1 MIPTPEML
9 IEVGAK
15 NFVKSDNPEAIRELL
30 MLHLLSG
37 MTQQLDFSV
46 DLFLVVVDLIQQA
59 QNATTL
65 EESQNILEK
74 VVAKM
79 SVHVAMLSEQRDSME
94 EDAEAIIKKLSAL

>member
-1 MIPTPEML
+1 MIPTPETL

-15 NFVKSDNPEAIRELL
+15 TFLSADNPEAIRELL

-37 MTQQLDFSV
+37 MTKQLDFSV
-46 DLFLVVVDLIQQA
+46 DLFIVIVDLIQQA
-59 QNATTL
+59 QNASTH
-65 EESQNILEK
+65 EESQEILQK

-94 EDAEAIIKKLSAL
+94 EDAEAIIKKLSA